1 MNSHIPS
8 DKLSIFNLC
17 ILSLMAALMF
27 STKVALSSLPNI
39 NLNALLIILTTVFFG
54 WQALYTVGVY
64 IMLEGIFY
72 GFSIWW
78 VSYLLVWPALVLA
91 AMGLRK
97 NQSPV
102 IWAVMAGV
110 YVLLF
115 GPLMYVVLFVVS
127 GNWSGFL
134 PMWIAGIPYDIIHA
148 VSNFLTVLFLYS
160 PLSKVISNYIVRL

>member
-1 MNSHIPS
+1 
-8 DKLSIFNLC
+8 
-17 ILSLMAALMF
+17 MAALMF

-64 IMLEGIFY
+64 IMLEDIFY

-110 YVLLF
+110 Y
-115 GPLMYVVLFVVS
+115 
-127 GNWSGFL
+127 
-134 PMWIAGIPYDIIHA
+134 
-148 VSNFLTVLFLYS
+148 
-160 PLSKVISNYIVRL
+160 